1 MSNPFCS
8 VVVCTRHRPALL
20 KRCLGSLSRLD
31 HPSYEM
37 IVVDNTPGEREVDR
51 LAAEAGA
58 RYLVESRVGLSRARN
73 TGARAAD
80 GAIVAFIDDDAVAE
94 RAWLSRHWAA
104 LEDSTLAATTGR
116 VVPASLD
123 TPAARTYAATGGED
137 LGEVP
142 LRVDRSTVGWFELAN
157 FGGVG
162 VGGNMA
168 FRRTLFEQGWAFRQ
182 SLGLGAGIL
191 GEEHYAFFSLLRAGH
206 AIAYLPDAVVH
217 HDYPATMSEL
227 RERRFRVL
235 QSGAA
240 YMLMLAVEEPEFR
253 RETLRYM
260 WQAARGTPRQWRPGH
275 ATRRLGNRR
284 QLVVA
289 IVAAVP
295 LYARTFRAD
304 GGRFRGQSL
313 PVPPVEPERRQPS
326 APS

>member
-1 MSNPFCS
+1 
-8 VVVCTRHRPALL
+8 
-20 KRCLGSLSRLD
+20 
-31 HPSYEM
+31 M
-37 IVVDNTPGEREVDR
+37 IVVDNTPGESTVER
-51 LAAEAGA
+51 LAAAVGA
-58 RYLVESRVGLSRARN
+58 RYVIEPREGLSRARN
-73 TGARAAD
+73 TGARAAE

-94 RAWLSRHWAA
+94 RAWLSRHSAA
-104 LEDSTLAATTGR
+104 LADSTLVATTGR
-116 VVPASLD
+116 VVPASLG
-123 TPAARTYAATGGED
+123 TPAARAYAATGGED

-168 FRRTLFEQGWAFRQ
+168 FRRTLFEQGWAFRE

-206 AIAYLPDAVVH
+206 AIAYLPDAVVR
-217 HDYPATMSEL
+217 HDYPGTMSEV
-227 RERRFRVL
+227 RRRRFRVL

-240 YMLMLAVEEPEFR
+240 YMLMLVVEEPEFR

-275 ATRRLGNRR
+275 ATRRLGKRR

-289 IVAAVP
+289 GLAAVP
-295 LYARTFRAD
+295 LYARTFLAD
-304 GGRFRGQSL
+304 GGRFKGQRL
-313 PVPPVEPERRQPS
+313 PPPPAEPERRRPS